1 MDYVFL
7 DCINKMC
14 DVGRL
19 CRDARARRVD
29 SPPAEKLGFGL
40 SPEGGQ
46 ELGRWKPVELGGSY
60 VFAKKGAKPCAR
72 VGDEDKMSRGRG
84 SKEHGTDN

>member
-1 MDYVFL
+1 MFL

-19 CRDARARRVD
+19 FRDARARRVD
-29 SPPAEKLGFGL
+29 SSPAEKLGFGL

-46 ELGRWKPVELGGSY
+46 ELG
-60 VFAKKGAKPCAR
+60 
-72 VGDEDKMSRGRG
+72 
-84 SKEHGTDN
+84 